1 MKGESPQK
9 YPVVDLFA
17 GPDGLGEGFAS
28 NLKQGLYSFV
38 PLISIERDPFAH
50 RTLHLRHFFRS
61 FEPSMAPP
69 EYYEYIA
76 GYLARERL
84 GQLFPT
90 QWQHASESA
99 VYISLE
105 PETQDEVNHRISGKL
120 KGVKKWVLV
129 GGPPCQAYSLVGRS
143 RSANIPSF
151 EDDEKHFLYREYLKI
166 ITDFQPSVFV
176 MENVKGLL
184 SAKVK
189 GEPVLQKILSDLSRP
204 KKAIGRLDNGLVY
217 RLYSLS
223 EHGEFKG
230 EVDPSSFIV
239 KAEEYGV
246 PQARH
251 RMFIVGIR
259 SDIDLEPETLEK
271 QQPIHVQDV
280 LGSLPRIRSGI
291 SKGSDSSDRWRELLR
306 NTAASRWIKRFSETH
321 DLQIQNLMKYI
332 ATTKN
337 LPTQKQ
343 SSRYAAPPKMHEW
356 LCDERLE
363 TLSLHESRSHMETD
377 LQRYFFA
384 ATWAP
389 VAKSSPKLSDFP
401 LELLPA
407 HRNVQDGRNGTMFAD
422 RFRVQLPDR
431 ASTTITAHISKDGHY
446 YIHYD
451 PSQSRSLTVRE
462 AARLQTFPD
471 NYYFEGPRT
480 SQFHQVGNAVP
491 PYLASQ
497 IAAIIKRVLDK
508 MPEE

>member
-1 MKGESPQK
+1 
-9 YPVVDLFA
+9 
-17 GPDGLGEGFAS
+17 
-28 NLKQGLYSFV
+28 
-38 PLISIERDPFAH
+38 
-50 RTLHLRHFFRS
+50 
-61 FEPSMAPP
+61 MAPP
-69 EYYEYIA
+69 EYYDYIA
-76 GYLARERL
+76 GHLARERL
-84 GQLFPT
+84 AQLFPA
-90 QWQHASESA
+90 QWQHACESA
-99 VYISLE
+99 VCISLG
-105 PETQDEVNHRISGKL
+105 PETHEEVSNRISGKL

-143 RSANIPSF
+143 RRANDPSF

-166 ITDFQPSVFV
+166 ITDYQPPVFV

-204 KKAIGRLDNGLVY
+204 KMAIGGSHNGLEY

-230 EVDPSSFIV
+230 ELDPSSFIV

-259 SDIDLEPETLEK
+259 SDIGLEPETLEK
-271 QQPIHVQDV
+271 QQPIHIQDV
-280 LGSLPRIRSGI
+280 LGGMPRIRSGI

-306 NTAASRWIKRFSETH
+306 KTAESRWIGRFPETH
-321 DLQIQNLMKYI
+321 DLKIRDVMKYI
-332 ATTKN
+332 ITNKS
-337 LPTQKQ
+337 LPCQKQ
-343 SSRYAAPPKMHEW
+343 SSRYAAPHKMQEW
-356 LCDERLE
+356 LYDERLE
-363 TLSLHESRSHMETD
+363 TLTLHESRSHMETD

-384 ATWAP
+384 ATWAS

-407 HRNVQDGRNGTMFAD
+407 HKNVQDGRNGTMFAD

-480 SQFHQVGNAVP
+480 SQFHQIGNAVP

-497 IAAIIKRVLDK
+497 IAAIIKSVLDK